1 MGKLFGRV
9 NYIILFGRSILKVAV
24 YTNESMK
31 FVRLSV
37 CFVIKVPHRKKST
50 GKASYASVLV
60 SLFGHPLPSSGNYFL
75 DSGNKDVL
83 LDLRN
88 IFLPK

>member
-24 YTNESMK
+24 YTNEIMK

-37 CFVIKVPHRKKST
+37 CFVIKVPHRKKVNRE
-50 GKASYASVLV
+50 GKLRKRVGVLIRTPPTV
-60 SLFGHPLPSSGNYFL
+60 LWQLLFG
-75 DSGNKDVL
+75 
-83 LDLRN
+83 
-88 IFLPK
+88 